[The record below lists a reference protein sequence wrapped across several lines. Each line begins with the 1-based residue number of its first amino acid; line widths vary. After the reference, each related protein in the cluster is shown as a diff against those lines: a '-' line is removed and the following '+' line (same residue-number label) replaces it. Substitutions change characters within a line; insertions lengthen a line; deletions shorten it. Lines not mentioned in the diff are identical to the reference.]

1 MRRMISYKS
10 YGGKMKKIVQVVAD
24 YGEDILI
31 FSGLVVIIVTTFFVS
46 KIAGGYV
53 TGGVLIGLGAYLM
66 FFPPRRK

>member
-1 MRRMISYKS
+1 
-10 YGGKMKKIVQVVAD
+10 MKKIIQIFAD

-53 TGGVLIGLGAYLM
+53 AGAILTGLGAYLARC
-66 FFPPRRK
+66 PPKRK